1 MTINCM
7 AQKIRK
13 FNFRS
18 AKRRV
23 AGNKEL
29 HGGGEDE
36 HCQQDAKI
44 RRLQNF
50 TPCEISQVVKI
61 FTT

>member
-1 MTINCM
+1 M

-13 FNFRS
+13 FNFKS
-18 AKRRV
+18 VKRRV

-29 HGGGEDE
+29 QGGEEDE
-36 HCQQDAKI
+36 QCQQVA
-44 RRLQNF
+44 NF
-50 TPCEISQVVKI
+50 HNLRNFSSCEISQVAKI